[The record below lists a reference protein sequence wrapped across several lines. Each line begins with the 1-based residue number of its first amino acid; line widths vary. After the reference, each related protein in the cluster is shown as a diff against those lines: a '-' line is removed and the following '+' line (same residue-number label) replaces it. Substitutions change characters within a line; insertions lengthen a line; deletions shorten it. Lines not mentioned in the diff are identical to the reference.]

1 MVRAVARAGPINTEL
16 LHSDSQRELYPP
28 LQMSDEGRIE
38 APQPCDAVNRG
49 CVDGSVWNSDSQSLR
64 SPTPPRL
71 DGQMSALI
79 NFYDISRSAS
89 AAVFTEKLNLL
100 ACPHKSCRFV
110 PRNPATA
117 DINQGRLQC
126 CLQSLTVLWLTGS
139 EPPQLLT
146 PPMLAARQP
155 LSSADQGRQLEEGRF
170 LFRKIVFPLHFCH
183 LNVKI

>member
-1 MVRAVARAGPINTEL
+1 MRAVARAGPINTEL

-110 PRNPATA
+110 PHNPATA

-139 EPPQLLT
+139 EPLQLLT

-170 LFRKIVFPLHFCH
+170 LFRKIVFSSHFCH